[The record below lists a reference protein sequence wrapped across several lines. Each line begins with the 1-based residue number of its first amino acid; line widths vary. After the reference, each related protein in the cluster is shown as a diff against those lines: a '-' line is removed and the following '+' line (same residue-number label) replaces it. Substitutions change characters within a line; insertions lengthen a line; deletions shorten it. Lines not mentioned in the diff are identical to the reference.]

1 MGGAVIAHSMQR
13 SFLHAKI
20 HRATV
25 TYADPE
31 YEGSI
36 TIDQSLMEAADIHP
50 YEMVHVW
57 DVTNG
62 ERITTYAIP
71 GKPASGV
78 IGINGGAAHRIRP
91 GDVVVIACFVDLSPE
106 EVRAHQPRKVFV
118 DSANRIKTKD

>member
-1 MGGAVIAHSMQR
+1 MPPIFMNR
-13 SFLHAKI
+13 TYLHTKI

-25 TYADPE
+25 TYADLN

-36 TIDQSLMEAADIHP
+36 TIDQSLMEAADIRP

-78 IGINGGAAHRIRP
+78 IGINGGAAHRVKL
-91 GDVVVIACFVDLSPE
+91 GDIVVIASFVELSPE
-106 EVRAHQPRKVFV
+106 EARAHHPRKVFV
-118 DSANRIKTKD
+118 DSENKITTLTKD

>member
-1 MGGAVIAHSMQR
+1 MNR
-13 SFLHAKI
+13 TYLHAKI

-25 TYADPE
+25 TYADPD

-36 TIDQSLMEAADIHP
+36 TIDQSLMEAADIRP

-62 ERITTYAIP
+62 ERLTTYAIP

-78 IGINGGAAHRIRP
+78 IGINGGAARWIKQ
-91 GDVVVIACFVDLSPE
+91 GDKVVIASFVELSPE
-106 EVRAHQPRKVFV
+106 EGCVHHPRKVFV
-118 DSANRIKTKD
+118 DSENRVTTKE

>member
-1 MGGAVIAHSMQR
+1 MKR
-13 SFLHAKI
+13 TYLHAKI

-25 TYADPE
+25 TYADLD

-36 TIDQSLMEAADIHP
+36 TIDQSLMEAADIRP

-78 IGINGGAAHRIRP
+78 VGINGGAAHRIKS
-91 GDVVVIACFVDLSPE
+91 GNVVVIASFVDLAPE
-106 EVRAHQPRKVFV
+106 EVSGHHPRKVFV
-118 DSANRIKTKD
+118 DSANHITQTVTKD

>member
-1 MGGAVIAHSMQR
+1 MPPAMKR
-13 SFLHAKI
+13 NYLHAKI

-25 TYADPE
+25 TYADLD

-36 TIDQSLMEAADIHP
+36 TIDQSLMEAADIQP

-78 IGINGGAAHRIRP
+78 IGINGGAAHRVKL
-91 GDVVVIACFVDLSPE
+91 GDIVVIASFVDLSPE
-106 EVRAHQPRKVFV
+106 EVRTHHPRKVFV
-118 DSANRIKTKD
+118 DSENKITTLTKE

>member
-1 MGGAVIAHSMQR
+1 MKR
-13 SFLHAKI
+13 SYLHAKI

-25 TYADPE
+25 TYADLD

-36 TIDQSLMEAADIHP
+36 TIDQSLMEAADIRP

-62 ERITTYAIP
+62 ERIITYAIP

-78 IGINGGAAHRIRP
+78 IGINGGAAHRIKA
-91 GDVVVIACFVDLSPE
+91 GDLVVIASFVELAPEEARSHEPRKIFVD
-106 EVRAHQPRKVFV
+106 AQ
-118 DSANRIKTKD
+118 NRIIPA

>member
-1 MGGAVIAHSMQR
+1 MKR
-13 SFLHAKI
+13 TYLHAKI

-25 TYADPE
+25 TRADLD

-36 TIDQSLMEAADIHP
+36 SIDQSLMEAADIRP

-71 GKPASGV
+71 GHPLSGE
-78 IGINGGAAHRIRP
+78 IGINGGAAHRIKT
-91 GDVVVIACFVDLSPE
+91 GDLVVIASFVELASE
-106 EVRAHQPRKVFV
+106 EVRDHEPRKIFV
-118 DSANRIKTKD
+118 DAANRIKTLVTKD